1 MALLQAPTPK
11 SKRFVGKI
19 KIPRKDVVDWTS
31 QLAIMLR
38 AGVDISTALQSLYRQ
53 SRKPALQHVLSR
65 VQQGVVEGQALS
77 AAIDQFREV
86 FGESFV
92 ASIAAGEASGKLPD
106 VLHELAHLERGH
118 LRLRA
123 SVRTILAYPVLLVSV
138 SSIVIV
144 CLLLFVLPQ
153 FAEIFQQYDMPLPF
167 ISRVLI
173 GFSNYLRHGVW
184 IWLPLVIVG
193 LMGLTAFRMSE
204 SGKRLFDL
212 MLLKNPIFGPV
223 TQLLLVGRICR
234 LMGIMIDSGVP
245 MLDSLR
251 LSRSAVSNSVYRQLI
266 SSMEHSVLNGKGLSA
281 SLNSCSYVPP
291 AAAEM
296 LATGERTG
304 TMGLVTNLIGKHFE
318 EEGEA
323 KLREAVAVL
332 EPLLTVLMGVVVA
345 VIVMAVMLPMFDLS
359 TFANG

>member
-11 SKRFVGKI
+11 TGKRFVGKI
-19 KIPRKDVVDWTS
+19 KIARKDVVDWTS

-38 AGVDISTALQSLYRQ
+38 AGVDVSSALQSLYRQ
-53 SRKPALQHVLSR
+53 SSKPAMQHVLSC
-65 VQQGVVEGQALS
+65 VQQSVVEGKALS
-77 AAIDQFREV
+77 AAVDEFREV

-153 FAEIFQQYDMPLPF
+153 FAEIFDQYDMPLPF

-173 GFSNYLRHGVW
+173 GFSYYLRTAA
-184 IWLPLVIVG
+184 WLWAPLAIAGGVG
-193 LMGLTAFRMSE
+193 LTVFRMSD
-204 SGKRLFDL
+204 SGKRFFDL
-212 MLLKNPIFGPV
+212 ILLKNPIFGPV

-251 LSRSAVSNSVYRQLI
+251 LSRSAVTNTVYRQLI
-266 SSMEHSVLNGKGLSA
+266 VSMERDVLNGQGLSNSLA
-281 SLNSCSYVPP
+281 SCTYFPP

-296 LATGERTG
+296 LMTGERTG
-304 TMGLVTNLIGKHFE
+304 SMGLVTNLIGKHFDPDYS
-318 EEGEA
+318 
-323 KLREAVAVL
+323 R
-332 EPLLTVLMGVVVA
+332 
-345 VIVMAVMLPMFDLS
+345 
-359 TFANG
+359 NY